1 MMIWSAIG
9 RQLGGEGTPEP
20 VEVPDARYKN
30 WQGRQDS
37 NPRPAVLETAVTR
50 VGA

>member
-9 RQLGGEGTPEP
+9 RQLGGEDTPEP
-20 VEVPDARYKN
+20 VEVTESRNRN

-37 NPRPAVLETAVTR
+37 NPRPAVLETAALTS
-50 VGA
+50 